1 LSSKNCNYFLI
12 HGKISIT
19 NSNKLVIIGID
30 IAIIIT
36 LLPISILL
44 AIAFSPASEQILTAN
59 SVINAIPVIFSKIL
73 RKLLFYSLL
82 FGIDYKSNNVLTVL
96 NNELIC

>member
-1 LSSKNCNYFLI
+1 MSSKNCNYFLI

-73 RKLLFYSLL
+73 RKLLFIYVLL
-82 FGIDYKSNNVLTVL
+82 YLSRY
-96 NNELIC
+96 

>member
-1 LSSKNCNYFLI
+1 MSSKNCNYFLI

-44 AIAFSPASEQILTAN
+44 AIAFSPASVQILTAN
-59 SVINAIPVIFSKIL
+59 SVMIAIPVIFNKIP
-73 RKLLFYSLL
+73 RNCLF
-82 FGIDYKSNNVLTVL
+82 I
-96 NNELIC
+96 

>member
-1 LSSKNCNYFLI
+1 MSSKNCNYFLI

-59 SVINAIPVIFSKIL
+59 SVINAIPVILVKYL
-73 RKLLFYSLL
+73 ENFYLYMFYL
-82 FGIDYKSNNVLTVL
+82 PMIVIN
-96 NNELIC
+96 